1 MGTSI
6 PFTNVLVYSVY
17 HLVLYHDISPTSD
30 MTYFATSRLK
40 LLYLLVEQ
48 AK

>member
-6 PFTNVLVYSVY
+6 QFANVLVYGMY
-17 HLVLYHDISPTSD
+17 LLVLYHDISPTSD

-40 LLYLLVEQ
+40 LWYMLAER